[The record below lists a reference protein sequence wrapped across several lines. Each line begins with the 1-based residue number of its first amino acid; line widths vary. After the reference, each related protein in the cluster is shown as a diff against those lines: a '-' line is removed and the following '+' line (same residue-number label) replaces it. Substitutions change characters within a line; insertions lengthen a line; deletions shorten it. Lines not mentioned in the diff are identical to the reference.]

1 MVEKIKNYNE
11 MKIKYSIMLMS
22 FAFLLASCEKE
33 YDSFIT
39 TVTPAPV
46 MELIGGNPIVL
57 FKGTPYEDP
66 GIHAME
72 IVNGD
77 TTELTYEILNEVN
90 VNVTGTYKLQYKVTN
105 SEGYDFY
112 ISRDVSI
119 VSFTGY
125 DVFEIPS
132 GSYDGIRVNRGK
144 GGVVQIN
151 KLATGVYQISD
162 LLAGYYDQYVG
173 YGPSTAAP
181 AILVINQDGT
191 MRSELGY
198 APGFG
203 SEVYGENFTFDSAS
217 NVLKYKA
224 VFDDG
229 FSFDVQLTLK

>member
-1 MVEKIKNYNE
+1 
-11 MKIKYSIMLMS
+11 MKIKYSILLMS
-22 FAFLLASCEKE
+22 LAFLLASCEKD

-39 TVTPAPV
+39 KETPAPV
-46 MELIGGNPIVL
+46 MELIGGNPMVL
-57 FKGTPYEDP
+57 FKGTPYVDP

-77 TTELTYEILNEVN
+77 TTELTYEVLNEVN

-112 ISRDVSI
+112 ISRDVTI

-125 DVFEIPS
+125 DVFEMPS

-151 KLATGVYQISD
+151 KLAAGVYQISD

-173 YGPSTAAP
+173 YGPNTATP
-181 AILVINQDGT
+181 AILVIEQDGT

-203 SEVYGENFTFDSAS
+203 LAVSGENFIFDSAN

-224 VFDDG
+224 LFEDG

>member
-1 MVEKIKNYNE
+1 
-11 MKIKYSIMLMS
+11 MKKLKYSILLIAAVFMLV
-22 FAFLLASCEKE
+22 SCEKD
-33 YDSFIT
+33 YDSFIIAE
-39 TVTPAPV
+39 TPAPV
-46 MELIGGNPIVL
+46 MELIGSNPLVL

-66 GIHAME
+66 GIHAFE

-105 SEGYDFY
+105 SQGYNFY
-112 ISRDVSI
+112 ISRNVSI

-132 GSYDGIRVNRGK
+132 GTYDGIRVNRGF
-144 GGVVQIN
+144 GGDVFIN
-151 KLATGVYQISD
+151 KLAPGVYQISD

-181 AILVINQDGT
+181 AILVINEEGNV
-191 MRSELGY
+191 RSELGH

-203 SEVYGENFTFDSAS
+203 EDVYIENFAFDEAN
-217 NVLKYKA
+217 NVITYKA
-224 VFDDG
+224 FFEDG
-229 FSFDVQLTLK
+229 FNFDVQLTLK

>member
-1 MVEKIKNYNE
+1 
-11 MKIKYSIMLMS
+11 MKTLKYTVILMS
-22 FAFLLASCEKE
+22 VVLFLVSCEKD
-33 YDSFIT
+33 YDNFIKKE
-39 TVTPAPV
+39 TPAPV

-57 FKGTPYEDP
+57 FKGTPYVDP
-66 GIHAME
+66 GIHAWE
-72 IVNGD
+72 IVKGD
-77 TTELTYEILNEVN
+77 TTELDYVILNQVN

-112 ISRDVSI
+112 ISRKVSI

-151 KLATGVYQISD
+151 KLAPGVYQISD

-181 AILVINQDGT
+181 AILVINQDGSVKT
-191 MRSELGY
+191 ELGY

-203 SEVYGENFTFDSAS
+203 SGVSGVNFTFDSS
-217 NVLKYKA
+217 TNVLKYKA

-229 FSFDVQLTLK
+229 FSFDVQLTKK

>member
-1 MVEKIKNYNE
+1 
-11 MKIKYSIMLMS
+11 MKIIYSILIM
-22 FAFLLASCEKE
+22 AAVVFLSSCEKD

-39 TVTPAPV
+39 EETPAPV
-46 MELIGGNPIVL
+46 MELIGSNPMVL

-77 TTELTYEILNEVN
+77 TTELTYEVLNSVN
-90 VNVTGTYKLQYKVTN
+90 VNVTGSYKLQYKVTN

-112 ISRDVSI
+112 INRKVSI

-125 DVFEIPS
+125 DIFEIPS
-132 GSYDGIRVNRGK
+132 GTYDGIRVNRGV
-144 GGVVQIN
+144 GGTVQIA
-151 KLATGVYQISD
+151 KLAPGVYQISD

-181 AILVINQDGT
+181 AILVINEDGV
-191 MRSELGY
+191 MRSELGN

-203 SEVYGENFTFDSAS
+203 EDVFGTNFSFDAAN
-217 NVLKYKA
+217 NVLTFKA
-224 VFDDG
+224 VFEDG
-229 FSFDVQLTLK
+229 FSFDVQFTLK